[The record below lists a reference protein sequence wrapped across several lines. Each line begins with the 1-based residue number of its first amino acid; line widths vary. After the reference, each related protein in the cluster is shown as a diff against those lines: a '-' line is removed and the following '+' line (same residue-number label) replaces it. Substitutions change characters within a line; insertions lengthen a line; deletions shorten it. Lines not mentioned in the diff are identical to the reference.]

1 MSGSKTV
8 PKGSLDARFLRAV
21 EAWCAGSGMSAGA
34 FGAAA
39 CRDRGFVASLRGGRS
54 PRLGTVDRALAVMG
68 EPPAGAAFRGEV
80 EAFLAVTG
88 VKRSLLGREATGN
101 PSFVA
106 QLREGVSPKLATVEA
121 VRAAMKSHAS
131 PAEWRE
137 IRARAGGMPAIL
149 TGAPLPSPE
158 RPDRPEGRD
167 PCPDRPVRRRTDRVH
182 VDTREAAER
191 LGLAPGTLA
200 RYRITGAG
208 PWYYRFGGCV
218 RYTETDLEAWAA
230 GRRGRRNGGARAGDG
245 AARRTSP

>member
-1 MSGSKTV
+1 M
-8 PKGSLDARFLRAV
+8 
-21 EAWCAGSGMSAGA
+21 
-34 FGAAA
+34 FGAAVY
-39 CRDRGFVASLRGGRS
+39 RDRGFVASLRDGRS

-68 EPPAGAAFRGEV
+68 EPPAGPAFRREV
-80 EAFLAVTG
+80 DAFLAVTG

-101 PSFVA
+101 PTFVA
-106 QLREGVSPKLATVEA
+106 QLLGGVSPKLATVEA

-137 IRARAGGMPAIL
+137 IRARAGAMPAIL

-158 RPDRPEGRD
+158 PPARREDRD
-167 PCPDRPVRRRTDRVH
+167 PEPEPLARRREDRGY
-182 VDTREAAER
+182 VDTREAAAR
-191 LGLAPGTLA
+191 LGLSPCTLA

-218 RYTETDLEAWAA
+218 RYTETDLEAWDA
-230 GRRGRRNGGARAGDG
+230 GRRGRRNGGVGAGGG